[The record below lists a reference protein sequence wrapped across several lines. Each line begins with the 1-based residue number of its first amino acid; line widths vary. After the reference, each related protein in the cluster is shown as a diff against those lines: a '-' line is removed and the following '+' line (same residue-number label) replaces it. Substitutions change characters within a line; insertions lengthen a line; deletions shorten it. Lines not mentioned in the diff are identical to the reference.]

1 MMPEMD
7 GYELLETLRDSTR
20 FETPV
25 LMITAKPILKIKKA
39 GFKLGTDD
47 YMTKPVD
54 VNEMVLRVEALLKA
68 SKNQS

>member
-7 GYELLETLRDSTR
+7 GYELLESLRDGKI
-20 FETPV
+20 ELPV
-25 LMITAKPILKIKKA
+25 LMITAKADFEDKKR
-39 GFKLGTDD
+39 GFQLGTDD

-54 VNEMVLRVEALLKA
+54 VNEMVLRVGSVIKA